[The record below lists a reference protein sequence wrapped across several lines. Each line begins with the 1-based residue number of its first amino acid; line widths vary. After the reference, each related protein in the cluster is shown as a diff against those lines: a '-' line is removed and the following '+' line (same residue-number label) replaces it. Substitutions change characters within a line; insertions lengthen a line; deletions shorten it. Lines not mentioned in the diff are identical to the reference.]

1 MDKEDIVIRL
11 RDIRTTH
18 GDASEAADVVEA
30 LRATVSRYA
39 DAISEMYRAGVMGC
53 RCDRDDVIPG
63 QCFMCLLLFADEEE
77 CV

>member
-18 GDASEAADVVEA
+18 GDASEAADVIEA

-39 DAISEMYRAGVMGC
+39 DFASEMYRAGVVGC
-53 RCDRDDVIPG
+53 RCDRDDVSPG
-63 QCFMCLLLFADEEE
+63 QCYMCWLLFADEEE